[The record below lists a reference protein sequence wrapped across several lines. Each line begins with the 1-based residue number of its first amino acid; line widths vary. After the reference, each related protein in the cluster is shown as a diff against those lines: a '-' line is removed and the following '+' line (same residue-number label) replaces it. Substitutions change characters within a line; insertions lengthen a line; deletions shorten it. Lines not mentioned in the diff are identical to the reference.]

1 MQSLPSAEEY
11 ERLKEKRQK
20 ELMRE
25 IEAQRQAELEAKRIA
40 ARMDEV
46 REGEGR
52 KKWVVGET
60 RVLMREMCGVRELL

>member
-1 MQSLPSAEEY
+1 M
-11 ERLKEKRQK
+11 KEKRQK

-46 REGEGR
+46 GEEKGGKSRWERGR
-52 KKWVVGET
+52 GDESSND
-60 RVLMREMCGVRELL
+60 MCGVREL